1 MRREVREYDE
11 LGGFPTQIQ
20 RERYVLESP
29 D

>member
-1 MRREVREYDE
+1 MQKGVQVYDE